1 MIGLRSRLAVALLVF
16 GLCLVYALPSV
27 PYIGTALENVLP
39 SKKINLGLD
48 LKGGIHLTLG
58 VDVAKAVSNS
68 LALAG
73 QDIRRLAKDEK
84 IVVLHPRVVGNDKL
98 EFALPRVNDEAKL
111 QEILQKNFPQL
122 NVGEPRR
129 TEAGLRYVAE
139 FRPEEISR
147 IEDMA
152 LDQALRTIR
161 NRIDQFGVAEPDI
174 RKQEGNRI
182 QVQLPGLSDP
192 RRAVQILGQ
201 TAHLEFHLVRD
212 DVDPN
217 KAVLPSGV
225 MALPLLEKGHDG
237 SETATRL
244 IAVEKDAMLSGEDVA
259 DAQPTFEKNR
269 ASVSLSFNSRGAT
282 LFENVT
288 GENVGR
294 RMAIVLDDKV
304 YSAPVIQQRIA
315 GGRAVITGQ
324 FTTQEA
330 TDLAI
335 VLRAGSLPAPVSVLE
350 ERTVGPSLG
359 QESIDSGINAALVGA
374 AAVVVF
380 MAIYYGMSGVIADVM
395 LCFTMLIVMA
405 GMAGFGATLT
415 LPGIAGIVLTIGMA
429 VDAIVLD
436 DKVYSAPVIQ
446 QRIAGG
452 RAVITGQFTTQE
464 ATDLAIVL
472 RAGSLPA
479 PVSVLEER
487 TVGPS
492 LGQESIDSGINAA
505 LVGAAAVVV
514 FMAIYYGMSGVIA
527 DVMLCFTMLIVMA
540 GMAGFGATLTLPGI
554 AGIVLTIGMAVDANV
569 LIYERIREELH
580 LGLSPLAAVKAG
592 FERATISITD
602 SNLTTII
609 ATVLLYQFGTGPIR
623 GFAVTL
629 SLGIVASMFTAIF
642 VSRAIFEYWARKCG
656 PKGISI

>member
-98 EFALPRVNDEAKL
+98 EFALPRVDDEAKL

-335 VLRAGSLPAPVSVLE
+335 VLRAGSLAAPMEIVE
-350 ERTVGPSLG
+350 ERLIGPSLG
-359 QESIDSGINAALVGA
+359 EANIQAGFRSTLYGF
-374 AAVVVF
+374 VVIAIF
-380 MAIYYGMSGVIADVM
+380 MSIYYQVFGIVSAVSLLCNVM
-395 LCFTMLIVMA
+395 MLVALLSMLQ
-405 GMAGFGATLT
+405 ATLT
-415 LPGIAGIVLTIGMA
+415 LPGIAAVALTLGMA
-429 VDAIVLD
+429 VD
-436 DKVYSAPVIQ
+436 S
-446 QRIAGG
+446 
-452 RAVITGQFTTQE
+452 
-464 ATDLAIVL
+464 
-472 RAGSLPA
+472 
-479 PVSVLEER
+479 
-487 TVGPS
+487 
-492 LGQESIDSGINAA
+492 
-505 LVGAAAVVV
+505 
-514 FMAIYYGMSGVIA
+514 
-527 DVMLCFTMLIVMA
+527 
-540 GMAGFGATLTLPGI
+540 
-554 AGIVLTIGMAVDANV
+554 NV
-569 LIYERIREELH
+569 LINERVREELRE
-580 LGLSPLAAVKAG
+580 GRTPQVAISEG
-592 FERATISITD
+592 YERACATILD
-602 SNLTTII
+602 SNITSLI
-609 ATVLLYQFGTGPIR
+609 AGLALLIFGSGPVR
-623 GFAVTL
+623 GFAVVHC
-629 SLGIVASMFTAIF
+629 LGILTSIFTSVV
-642 VSRAIFEYWARKCG
+642 VSRSMINLIYGRQKKLARLHVGQIWRPNKEA
-656 PKGISI
+656 K

>member
-1 MIGLRSRLAVALLVF
+1 MKSLSWRIVVSLLV
-16 GLCLVYALPSV
+16 LLASIVY
-27 PYIGTALENVLP
+27 VLP
-39 SKKINLGLD
+39 SLPGVGGSSLGNLLPDARISLGLD
-48 LKGGIHLTLG
+48 LKGGMHLTLG
-58 VDVAKAVSNS
+58 VEVDKAVSNS
-68 LALAG
+68 LSLTG
-73 QDIRRLAKDEK
+73 QELRAQASEKGITVLRSRLTPDN
-84 IVVLHPRVVGNDKL
+84 RL
-98 EFALPRVNDEAKL
+98 EFLLPRAEQRTEL
-111 QEILQKNFPQL
+111 QELLSKDFPQL
-122 NVGEPRR
+122 AVDSPTQVEGG
-129 TEAGLRYVAE
+129 GLRFTAA
-139 FRPEEISR
+139 FTPAAKAKIEE
-147 IEDMA
+147 MA
-152 LDQALRTIR
+152 LDQAVRTIR

-429 VDAIVLD
+429 VDA
-436 DKVYSAPVIQ
+436 
-446 QRIAGG
+446 
-452 RAVITGQFTTQE
+452 
-464 ATDLAIVL
+464 
-472 RAGSLPA
+472 
-479 PVSVLEER
+479 
-487 TVGPS
+487 
-492 LGQESIDSGINAA
+492 
-505 LVGAAAVVV
+505 
-514 FMAIYYGMSGVIA
+514 
-527 DVMLCFTMLIVMA
+527 
-540 GMAGFGATLTLPGI
+540 
-554 AGIVLTIGMAVDANV
+554 NV

>member
-147 IEDMA
+147 IEDTAFTPAAKAKIEEMA
-152 LDQALRTIR
+152 LDQAVRTIR

-395 LCFTMLIVMA
+395 LCFTMLI
-405 GMAGFGATLT
+405 
-415 LPGIAGIVLTIGMA
+415 
-429 VDAIVLD
+429 
-436 DKVYSAPVIQ
+436 
-446 QRIAGG
+446 
-452 RAVITGQFTTQE
+452 
-464 ATDLAIVL
+464 
-472 RAGSLPA
+472 
-479 PVSVLEER
+479 
-487 TVGPS
+487 
-492 LGQESIDSGINAA
+492 
-505 LVGAAAVVV
+505 
-514 FMAIYYGMSGVIA
+514 
-527 DVMLCFTMLIVMA
+527 

-623 GFAVTL
+623 GFAVPL